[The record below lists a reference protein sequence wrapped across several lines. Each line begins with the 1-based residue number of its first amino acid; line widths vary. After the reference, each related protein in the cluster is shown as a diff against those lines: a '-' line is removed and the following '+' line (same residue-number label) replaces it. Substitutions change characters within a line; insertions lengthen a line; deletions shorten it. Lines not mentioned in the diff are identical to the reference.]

1 MSTASPGRARK
12 KGARQAPT
20 TTAPTLDTIAT
31 PTAAVPAPPRLRRR
45 PIVIALAIALVA
57 SGALL
62 AAYLVTALGNTTGV
76 VAVRADIERGSVIQR
91 ADLVEARINPDPALL
106 TVPSDQI
113 ESLVGK
119 RAAGDLHAGGLIS
132 PQSVTDT
139 TLPQAGQTIVGVA
152 LTPAQ
157 LPGSPLQAGA
167 RVRIILTPRQQDDLP
182 KANPVTVDAVVVS
195 TRSVADTSQVVVDV
209 SVPVGTAAK
218 VASIVATAR
227 VALVLDGSA

>member
-1 MSTASPGRARK
+1 MSSPSSGQARK
-12 KGARQAPT
+12 RGARQAPT
-20 TTAPTLDTIAT
+20 TPSPLDTVET
-31 PTAAVPAPPRLRRR
+31 PAVSVPAPPRLRRR
-45 PIVIALAIALVA
+45 PIVIALAIVLVA

-62 AAYLVTALGNTTGV
+62 AAYLVTALGNTAGV
-76 VAVRADIERGSVIQR
+76 VAVRTDIERGSVIQR

-106 TVPSDQI
+106 TVPINQMD
-113 ESLVGK
+113 SLVGK

-139 TLPQAGQTIVGVA
+139 TLPESGQTIVGVA

-182 KANPVTVDAVVVS
+182 KADPVTVDAVVVS
-195 TRSVADTSQVVVDV
+195 TRPVADTSQVVVDV